1 MLSLELK
8 DASHE
13 KAADRQDDFD
23 RVPDRSNGLKNG
35 LFAIVLV
42 LGIAERMSRM
52 ANLFSIERDWIPTI
66 AYPWGEKGEMD
77 AYDLTYLNAAMSR
90 IDLICKLGSPI
101 VTTGI
106 LSSRTPTA
114 VLAALLMFNCLS
126 WFIEVWTAR
135 KAYENY
141 PALQKPKVVKAA
153 LADSS
158 KAISGEALLDQPKLP
173 SRLWTFWRAIRK
185 GCMEIRAWVL
195 SVYSAVLEYFDTE
208 IWIPSLATSS
218 LHFSIV
224 NFSSTFNV
232 FLLHAGFSLTF
243 ITVGEIF
250 SAVFEFSSTIV
261 FPLFVSLLSSG
272 QHNIPILSNDPS
284 SGTPMLP
291 LGSDEDETA
300 SLHEGKEDDYSRA
313 SVSLGV
319 SRLGALA
326 LWQMILCFVSR
337 SAQA

>member
-1 MLSLELK
+1 MLSLEQQG
-8 DASHE
+8 ASHE
-13 KAADRQDDFD
+13 KIADREDDFD
-23 RVPDRSNGLKNG
+23 AVPDRSSGLKNG

-66 AYPWGEKGEMD
+66 AYPWEDTGEMD
-77 AYDLTYLNAAMSR
+77 GYDLTYLNAAMSR

-106 LSSRTPTA
+106 LSSSTPTA
-114 VLAALLMFNCLS
+114 VLAALLVSNCSS
-126 WFIEVWTAR
+126 WFIEIWTAG
-135 KAYENY
+135 KAYASY
-141 PALQKPKVVKAA
+141 PALQQPKVVKAA
-153 LADSS
+153 FADSS
-158 KAISGEALLDQPKLP
+158 NAIPGEALLDQPRLP
-173 SRLWTFWRAIRK
+173 SPLWSFWRAIQK
-185 GCMEIRAWVL
+185 SCMEIRAWLL
-195 SVYSAVLEYFDTE
+195 SVYSAVLEYFDAE
-208 IWIPSLATSS
+208 IWVPSLATSS

-232 FLLHAGFSLTF
+232 FLLHAGFSLTY

-250 SAVFEFSSTIV
+250 SAVFEFSSTIL
-261 FPLFVSLLSSG
+261 FPWFVRFLSSG

-284 SGTPMLP
+284 SGTPILP
-291 LGSDEDETA
+291 LESDEDETA
-300 SLHEGKEDDYSRA
+300 SLHEGKDDYSRA

-319 SRLGALA
+319 SRLGSLA

-337 SAQA
+337 SASA